1 MIKKISLEEGS
12 LNEPGGASKSNKV
25 EGYTGD
31 LVDGKPHGYPLN
43 RRPSSI
49 GSGAPCKMREPR
61 KTSCSVRAMVSV
73 MRGDR
78 V

>member
-12 LNEPGGASKSNKV
+12 LDEPGGASKSNKV
-25 EGYTGD
+25 EDYMGEQ
-31 LVDGKPHGYPLN
+31 VDGKRHGYPLH

-49 GSGAPCKMREPR
+49 ASDAPCKMCKPR
-61 KTSCSVRAMVSV
+61 MASCSVRAMVSV

>member
-12 LNEPGGASKSNKV
+12 LDEPGGAYQSNKV
-25 EGYTGD
+25 EDYTGD
-31 LVDGKPHGYPLN
+31 LVDGKRHGYPLN

-49 GSGAPCKMREPR
+49 ASDAPSKMRKPGMA
-61 KTSCSVRAMVSV
+61 SCSVRAMVSV
-73 MRGDR
+73 MRVDR

>member
-1 MIKKISLEEGS
+1 MSKVSSLQAGPLEEAGGS
-12 LNEPGGASKSNKV
+12 SQSNKA
-25 EGYTGD
+25 EGYMGEQ
-31 LVDGKPHGYPLN
+31 VDGKRHGYPLN

-49 GSGAPCKMREPR
+49 ASGAPCKMREPR

>member
-31 LVDGKPHGYPLN
+31 LVDGKRHGYPLH

-49 GSGAPCKMREPR
+49 ASDAPSKMHKPR
-61 KTSCSVRAMVSV
+61 MASCSVRAMVSV